1 MKIGIL
7 TLCPKG
13 GGGVYQYTESL
24 LESLLKYT
32 SHDYFIVNYNR
43 SAIPEISRLN
53 KGHFIEIKKN
63 HSNIFMKIKR
73 ATYVNLPVSRG
84 LLDVSKNYKIIRKF
98 NLNLIIDP
106 ATSLIPIYMGIPYI
120 VTIHDLQHKYY
131 PEFFTLK
138 ERVSRNYVY
147 KNAAKNA
154 LLVTC
159 ESNFVMHDIV
169 NFLGVPKERIRVVP
183 SPPPLDLTVNKISC
197 EELER
202 TKVRY
207 NLTRKYLFYP
217 AHLWYHKNHVK
228 LIESLNLIR
237 ERYKEEI
244 PLILVGSQKGNFENT
259 MRRITDL
266 NLDNQVNWLGYVPK
280 KDMLYLYKLATALVM
295 PTLFESVSMPI
306 WEAFLLGVPVV
317 SSNVCALPE
326 QVGDAGL
333 LFDPNNIDD
342 MAEKIYTV
350 WTDENLRKELIRKGY
365 ERIKDMTLENYAKQ
379 WEEIIEMAYQDSYG
393 V

>member
-7 TLCPKG
+7 ALSSMMSG
-13 GGGVYQYTESL
+13 GTYQYTESL

-32 SHDYFIVNYNR
+32 SHDYFIINHNG
-43 SAIPEISRLN
+43 SITPEISRLN
-53 KGHFIEIKKN
+53 KGHFVEIKKSP
-63 HSNIFMKIKR
+63 SNIFLKIKR
-73 ATYVNLPVSRG
+73 AIYVSLPVSRG
-84 LLDVSKNYKIIRKF
+84 FLDVSKDYKTIREC
-98 NLNLIIDP
+98 NLNLIINP
-106 ATSLIPIYMGIPYI
+106 ITSFIPIYVGSPYI

-237 ERYKEEI
+237 KRYKEEI
-244 PLILVGSQKGNFENT
+244 PLILVGSQKGNFKNT

-266 NLDNQVNWLGYVPK
+266 NLDNQISWLGYVPK

-306 WEAFLLGVPVV
+306 WEAFFLGVPVV

-326 QVGDAGL
+326 QVGEAGV
-333 LFDPNNIDD
+333 LFDPNNIND
-342 MAEKIYTV
+342 MAEKIYTI
-350 WTDENLRKELIRKGY
+350 WTDESLRKELVKKGY
-365 ERIKDMTLENYAKQ
+365 ERVKDMTLEDYAKQ
-379 WEEIIEMAYQDSYG
+379 WEEVLQAAIRDY
-393 V
+393 

>member
-1 MKIGIL
+1 VG
-7 TLCPKG
+7 
-13 GGGVYQYTESL
+13 S
-24 LESLLKYT
+24 
-32 SHDYFIVNYNR
+32 
-43 SAIPEISRLN
+43 
-53 KGHFIEIKKN
+53 
-63 HSNIFMKIKR
+63 
-73 ATYVNLPVSRG
+73 
-84 LLDVSKNYKIIRKF
+84 
-98 NLNLIIDP
+98 
-106 ATSLIPIYMGIPYI
+106 PYI

-237 ERYKEEI
+237 KRYKEEI
-244 PLILVGSQKGNFENT
+244 PLILVGSQKGNFKNT

-266 NLDNQVNWLGYVPK
+266 NLDNQISWLGYVPK

-306 WEAFLLGVPVV
+306 WEAFFLGVPVV

-326 QVGDAGL
+326 QVGEAGV
-333 LFDPNNIDD
+333 LFDPNNIND
-342 MAEKIYTV
+342 MAEKIYTI
-350 WTDENLRKELIRKGY
+350 WTDESLRKELVKKGY
-365 ERIKDMTLENYAKQ
+365 ERVKDMTLENYAKQ
-379 WEEIIEMAYQDSYG
+379 WEEVLQAAIRDY
-393 V
+393 